1 MTSLLD
7 NIDNSLQTA
16 ETENPAASN
25 KSSSIFSHINRFR
38 KESPVLFYAIIISV
52 VTLVVVVII
61 LIIRRIKKNAEN
73 SDTPTETRES
83 FVATDSFT
91 DEYDYI
97 NKYMEISMGGEG
109 ASFKSS
115 DFKTYK

>member
-25 KSSSIFSHINRFR
+25 KSSGIFSRINRFR
-38 KESPVLFYAIIISV
+38 KESPILFYAVILSV
-52 VTLVVVVII
+52 VTLVIVAII
-61 LIIRRIKKNAEN
+61 LIIKRIKKNADS
-73 SDTPTETRES
+73 SDTPAETRET